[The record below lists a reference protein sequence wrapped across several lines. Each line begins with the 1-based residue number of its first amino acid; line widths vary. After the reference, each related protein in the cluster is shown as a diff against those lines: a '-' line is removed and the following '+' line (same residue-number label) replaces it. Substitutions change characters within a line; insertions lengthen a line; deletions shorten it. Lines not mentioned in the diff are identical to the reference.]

1 MSPRLGTSPSRPASF
16 PRVSGDEPAD
26 MWLSVRDALFS
37 RVSGDEP
44 DYVDTLCV
52 ARKFSPREWG

>member
-1 MSPRLGTSPSRPASF
+1 MSRTGRPVGRIMQRF
-16 PRVSGDEPAD
+16 PCVSGDEPAD
-26 MWLSVRDALFS
+26 MWLRVRDALFS

-44 DYVDTLCV
+44 DYVDTLCI

>member
-1 MSPRLGTSPSRPASF
+1 M
-16 PRVSGDEPAD
+16 SGDEPAD

-44 DYVDTLCV
+44 DYVDTLCI